1 MGDLGGKMKGFSH
14 PKGYYS
20 MFSILF
26 LERLSYYGF
35 GALFMMLLVKV
46 LMMTPDAAYSLRM
59 NFVSLLFVVPVIGG
73 FVADKY
79 LGYKRSLYFAVIS
92 AAFGNFIVALHA
104 IWLSSIILYVALFFL
119 AMGYAFF
126 RPALYIMIGALYEDK
141 NDVRR
146 DSGFTLLYFATNL
159 GAFFAP
165 LLILSL
171 ADRLGWWVGFLLA
184 GIFSLASV
192 FIIKKLEEPKID
204 RSKKIEITDR
214 QKGYVLAITVVI
226 VFLVWGT
233 LTQTVNIIGDVF
245 SSMAAG
251 EGSESKS
258 RWVQIING
266 GFTGVIL
273 VPVFAWLWVKL
284 ASMGKVITTMK
295 KFFLAL
301 CLAAVTMLGMYVI
314 FAEYRRTGHINLVWM
329 ALFSVIFTSAE
340 LCIGPIAM
348 SLVTRLAP
356 SKICATVLGFW
367 FLLNFMFDKIA
378 TQLIPG
384 YQIGRELYIFL
395 VPALMALGTVVIIMI
410 LYRKIMKWMNGVI

>member
-1 MGDLGGKMKGFSH
+1 MKGFSH

-35 GALFMMLLVKV
+35 GALFMILLMKV
-46 LMMTPDAAYSLRM
+46 LMMSPDSAYSLRM
-59 NFVSLLFVVPVIGG
+59 NFVSFLFIVPLIGG

-79 LGYKRSLYFAVIS
+79 LGYKRSLYLAVTC
-92 AAFGNFIVALHA
+92 AAVGNFIVMLHA
-104 IWLSSIILYVALFFL
+104 IWLSSMILYVALFFL
-119 AMGYAFF
+119 AAGYAFF

-165 LLILSL
+165 ILILGL
-171 ADRLGWWVGFLLA
+171 ADRLTWWVGFLLA
-184 GIFSLASV
+184 GIFSLASI
-192 FIIKKLEEPKID
+192 FIIKRLDEPKID
-204 RSKKIEITDR
+204 RNKKLDVADK
-214 QKGYVLAITVVI
+214 QKGYVLAITVII

-233 LTQTVNIIGDVF
+233 LTQTINIIGDVF

-251 EGSESKS
+251 EGSLTKLK
-258 RWVQIING
+258 WVQIING

-301 CLAAVTMLGMYVI
+301 SLAAVTMLGMYII
-314 FAEYRRTGHINLVWM
+314 FAEYRRTGHINLVWL
-329 ALFSVIFTSAE
+329 ALFSSDASCSF
-340 LCIGPIAM
+340 
-348 SLVTRLAP
+348 
-356 SKICATVLGFW
+356 KIVCNRFRNMVLG
-367 FLLNFMFDKIA
+367 
-378 TQLIPG
+378 
-384 YQIGRELYIFL
+384 ELY
-395 VPALMALGTVVIIMI
+395 V
-410 LYRKIMKWMNGVI
+410 R

>member
-1 MGDLGGKMKGFSH
+1 MKGFSH

-35 GALFMMLLVKV
+35 GALFMILLMKV
-46 LMMTPDAAYSLRM
+46 LMMSPDSAYSLRM
-59 NFVSLLFVVPVIGG
+59 NFVSLLFIVPLIGG

-79 LGYKRSLYFAVIS
+79 LGYKRSLYLAVTC
-92 AAFGNFIVALHA
+92 AAVGNFIVMLHA
-104 IWLSSIILYVALFFL
+104 IWLSSMILYVALFFL
-119 AMGYAFF
+119 AAGYAFF

-165 LLILSL
+165 ILILGL
-171 ADRLGWWVGFLLA
+171 ADRLTWWVGFLLA
-184 GIFSLASV
+184 GIFSLASI
-192 FIIKKLEEPKID
+192 FIIKRLDEPKID
-204 RSKKIEITDR
+204 RNKKLDVADK
-214 QKGYVLAITVVI
+214 QKGYVLDITVII

-233 LTQTVNIIGDVF
+233 LTQTINIIGDVF

-251 EGSESKS
+251 EGSLTKLK
-258 RWVQIING
+258 WVQIING

-301 CLAAVTMLGMYVI
+301 SLAAVTMLGMYII
-314 FAEYRRTGHINLVWM
+314 FAEYRRTGHINLVWL

-356 SKICATVLGFW
+356 SKLCATVLGVW
-367 FLLNFMFDKIA
+367 FLLNFMFDKLA
-378 TQLIPG
+378 TQLIPN
-384 YQIGRELYIFL
+384 YQIGKELYIFL
-395 VPALMALGTVVIIMI
+395 VPALMALGTVALIMV
-410 LYRKIMKWMNGVI
+410 LYRKIMKWMNGVL